1 MPWSFHLLYEGEI
14 KSMTVLNLTKKA
26 ISQSTTAVL
35 ALIASVVAT
44 SSAQAAELD
53 FSGTFQQDND
63 AALFNFTVEQDSE
76 VTLFS
81 SSWLYRDPP
90 QGQEIGGF
98 DPVLALW
105 DSTGNLI
112 EQQDDGR
119 NVGSTVSNGVSYN
132 YGVYDS
138 YFTRSLTPGSY
149 IASIVQYSNF
159 AVGTNLSQGFRYD
172 SNPNFNSGFGNRSA
186 DWEFHIVNINE
197 TTIDIEEYFDS
208 EPVPE
213 PASMLGI
220 LAFGALGGK
229 KLLKRKQQKQA

>member
-1 MPWSFHLLYEGEI
+1 
-14 KSMTVLNLTKKA
+14 MTVLNLTKKA

-63 AALFNFTVEQDSE
+63 VALFNFSVEQDSE

-112 EQQDDGR
+112 EQQDDGA

-149 IASIVQYSNF
+149 IASIVQFDNF
-159 AVGTNLSQGFRYD
+159 AVGPNLSQGFRYD

-197 TTIDIEEYFDS
+197 TTIDVEEYFEI

-229 KLLKRKQQKQA
+229 KLLKRKQKQA

>member
-1 MPWSFHLLYEGEI
+1 
-14 KSMTVLNLTKKA
+14 
-26 ISQSTTAVL
+26 
-35 ALIASVVAT
+35 
-44 SSAQAAELD
+44 
-53 FSGTFQQDND
+53 
-63 AALFNFTVEQDSE
+63 
-76 VTLFS
+76 
-81 SSWLYRDPP
+81 
-90 QGQEIGGF
+90 
-98 DPVLALW
+98 LALW